1 MRRVLLVLALALI
14 LVGMVGG
21 SALGGDRSPDYVS
34 PNQAI
39 VIDDHPWGGEGG
51 DEGDSGDDKS
61 YSGGFATSTTSGNFI
76 LDIIITR
83 LFYQTD
89 PSTRLVEHRQRFKE
103 ERRFVRYR
111 SNHHSKYTDF

>member
-21 SALGGDRSPDYVS
+21 SALGGDRSPDYVN
-34 PNQAI
+34 PAQA
-39 VIDDHPWGGEGG
+39 VISDDHPWGGEGG
-51 DEGDSGDDKS
+51 NGGDSGDDKG
-61 YSGGFATSTTSGNFI
+61 YSGGFATSITSGNFF

-89 PSTRLVEHRQRFKE
+89 PSTQLVEHRQRFKE
-103 ERRFVRYR
+103 EKRFVKYR
-111 SNHHSKYTDF
+111 SSHHSKYTEF